1 MQRQR
6 HRQTSLGFAGLALA
20 VGIAL
25 VSQVR
30 ATNNLDYVFSNAAQ
44 ACQLSLPTIDT
55 RVSPRAT
62 GFRNDGTATTY
73 VICGLWKPVADSNYL
88 DATIYLATADGTA
101 HDVTCTG
108 VNDEAGGS
116 QQYVSKTVH
125 VANGASNAAVFSPAD
140 FGGTSDILSGFNF
153 SITCALPPHAAIER
167 VRSHVSRDIGA

>member
-1 MQRQR
+1 MRKGI
-6 HRQTSLGFAGLALA
+6 LLFALA
-20 VGIAL
+20 FPAASACFMPAMGA
-25 VSQVR
+25 
-30 ATNNLDYVFSNAAQ
+30 NNLDYVFSNAAQ

-88 DATIYLATADGTA
+88 DATIYLATADGAA

-108 VNDEAGGS
+108 VNGEAGGS

-125 VANGASNAAVFSPAD
+125 VANGAANAAVFSPAD
-140 FGGTSDILSGFNF
+140 FGGIGDIPSGFNF